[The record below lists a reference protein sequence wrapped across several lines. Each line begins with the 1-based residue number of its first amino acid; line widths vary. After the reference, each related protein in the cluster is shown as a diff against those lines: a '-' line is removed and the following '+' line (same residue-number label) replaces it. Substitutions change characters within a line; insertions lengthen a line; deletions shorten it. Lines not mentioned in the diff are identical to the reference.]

1 MKRLK
6 RQKGKIWVNET
17 KRMVRYSV
25 YYNADL
31 YPNTPN
37 EWVLEDEADGL
48 ALDAVWQQED
58 EQKRAQEEG
67 LLPTPTTSE
76 SPESSAPQA

>member
-1 MKRLK
+1 MMKRLK

-58 EQKRAQEEG
+58 EQKRAEAEG
-67 LLPTPTTSE
+67 IAQTK
-76 SPESSAPQA
+76 PQI